1 ADGRAQP
8 PPTGGP
14 MTDMETG
21 RDHRAAAIQRTSRH
35 LAAAVALA
43 SEVRAALQRR
53 PAAPDTEVLDRI
65 AAAYERYRS
74 ELAGSG
80 GQKQAPPPPASSDR
94 RRGGLRQALRDLADA
109 AVADWLD
116 TYRR

>member
-1 ADGRAQP
+1 MD
-8 PPTGGP
+8 
-14 MTDMETG
+14 E
-21 RDHRAAAIQRTSRH
+21 RAAAIQRTSRH

-65 AAAYERYRS
+65 AAAYERYRA
-74 ELAGSG
+74 ELADGG
-80 GQKQAPPPPASSDR
+80 GQKQTPPAPPPPASSDR

-109 AVADWLD
+109 AVNDWLD